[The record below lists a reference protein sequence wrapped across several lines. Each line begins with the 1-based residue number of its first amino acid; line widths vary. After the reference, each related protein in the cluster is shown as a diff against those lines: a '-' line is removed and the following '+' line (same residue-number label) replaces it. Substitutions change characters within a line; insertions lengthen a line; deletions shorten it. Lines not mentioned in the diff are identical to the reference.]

1 MNILSTMRKVLLA
14 ASLCLFMAGT
24 SLFAQNVISV
34 TDGQPYTEGFEGNGF
49 ELWTVDST
57 GGGLWSVLMGTQS
70 SVASFSYTNN
80 GDEGRLI
87 SPVLDISSVTEATLT
102 YSYAMMGIYTNDVLE
117 ISYRSSETDT
127 WHVLG
132 SHSLSDFNNFYE
144 QTYTLPDLSSTY
156 QISFKGQ
163 GGGGIYLFVDN
174 ITVASTSS
182 CARPINVAAN
192 DITPTSALLSWST
205 TGNEASWTIELNG
218 VETVVN
224 TQPYLM
230 EGLTPQTDHT
240 LRVKANCS
248 GDSESDWSTPII
260 FTTMCDVFV
269 VNDEVPYF
277 DDFESS
283 GNFVCWQTEIISG
296 TDNWTVDPG
305 YLILNNTAFFIWLG
319 GEARLI
325 SVPLDLTAVTNPTL
339 TFKHKQLEGA
349 SGPDEMSVWYRTT
362 PEGEWQWIH
371 SFVLPTEDWETASFT
386 LPNPSSSYQ
395 ISFYAIAHNSEGVYV
410 DDVMVG
416 NASGDGIEEHA
427 GIIATAYPNPSTGKI
442 TVKANMANGEAL
454 VYDIYGKQIA
464 AASIVDGH
472 AEFDLSDYSSGIY
485 VVRLSG
491 DGGNTTVKIVK
502 E

>member
-1 MNILSTMRKVLLA
+1 MNNSYFLNRVFIILTSCLLFV
-14 ASLCLFMAGT
+14 SFP
-24 SLFAQNVISV
+24 SFAQNVITI
-34 TDGQPYTEGFEGNGF
+34 TDDQPFIEDFERDVF
-49 ELWTVDST
+49 DLWTVDST

-174 ITVASTSS
+174 ITVASTSN

-283 GNFVCWQTEIISG
+283 DEFVCWQTEIISG
-296 TDNWTVDPG
+296 IDNWTVDPG
-305 YLILNNTAFFIWLG
+305 YLIHNNTAFLIWLG

-325 SVPLDLTAVTNPTL
+325 SLPMDLTTVTNPAL
-339 TFKHKQLEGA
+339 SFMHKHPQVL
-349 SGPDEMSVWYRTT
+349 SNFDEMSVWYRTSL
-362 PEGEWQWIH
+362 EDEWH
-371 SFVLPTEDWETASFT
+371 SIQEYAYPAEELETELIT
-386 LPNPSSSYQ
+386 LPNPSSTYQ
-395 ISFYAIAHNSEGVYV
+395 ISFVGTCHNGGGIYV
-410 DDVMVG
+410 DNVKVG
-416 NASGDGIEEHA
+416 KKSVVGIEERSDF
-427 GIIATAYPNPSTGKI
+427 TVSVTPNPTKDLVVI
-442 TVKANMANGEAL
+442 TADMTNGEAV
-454 VYDIYGKQIA
+454 VYDMFGKQVSA
-464 AASIVDGH
+464 TAVVNGR
-472 AEFDLSDYSSGIY
+472 AEFDLGNCANGIY
-485 VVRLSG
+485 VVRLIG
-491 DGGNTTVKIVK
+491 AEGVHTVKLLK

>member
-1 MNILSTMRKVLLA
+1 M
-14 ASLCLFMAGT
+14 
-24 SLFAQNVISV
+24 
-34 TDGQPYTEGFEGNGF
+34 
-49 ELWTVDST
+49 
-57 GGGLWSVLMGTQS
+57 LMGTQS

-174 ITVASTSS
+174 ITVASTSN

-283 GNFVCWQTEIISG
+283 DEFVCWQTEIISG
-296 TDNWTVDPG
+296 IDNWTVDPG
-305 YLILNNTAFFIWLG
+305 YLIHNNTAFLIWLG

-325 SVPLDLTAVTNPTL
+325 SLPMDLTTVTNPAL
-339 TFKHKQLEGA
+339 SFMHKHPQVL
-349 SGPDEMSVWYRTT
+349 SNFDEMSVWYRTSL
-362 PEGEWQWIH
+362 EDEWH
-371 SFVLPTEDWETASFT
+371 SIQEYAYPAEELETELIT
-386 LPNPSSSYQ
+386 LPNPSSTYQ
-395 ISFYAIAHNSEGVYV
+395 ISFVGTCHNGGGIYV
-410 DDVMVG
+410 DNVKVG
-416 NASGDGIEEHA
+416 KKSVVGIEERSDFTVSVTPNPTKGLVVITA
-427 GIIATAYPNPSTGKI
+427 DMTDGEAVVYDMFGKQVSATA
-442 TVKANMANGEAL
+442 VVNGR
-454 VYDIYGKQIA
+454 
-464 AASIVDGH
+464 
-472 AEFDLSDYSSGIY
+472 AEFDLGNCANGIY
-485 VVRLSG
+485 VVRLIG
-491 DGGNTTVKIVK
+491 AEGVHTVKLLK